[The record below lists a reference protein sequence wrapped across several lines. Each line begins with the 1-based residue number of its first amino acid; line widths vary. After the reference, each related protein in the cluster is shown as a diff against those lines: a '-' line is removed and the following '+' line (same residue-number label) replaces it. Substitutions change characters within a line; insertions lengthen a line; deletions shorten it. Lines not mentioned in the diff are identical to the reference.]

1 MWDAQSG
8 ENMVASNQ
16 TEGPLAWSFDGT
28 YLACPQPTSQ
38 IDFWGVPTNQL
49 IASYRTRGMFNIKA
63 LSLSPNGKWF
73 AASGLSLDPYGH
85 EIAQVWEILL

>member
-1 MWDAQSG
+1 
-8 ENMVASNQ
+8 
-16 TEGPLAWSFDGT
+16 
-28 YLACPQPTSQ
+28 
-38 IDFWGVPTNQL
+38 
-49 IASYRTRGMFNIKA
+49 MFNIKA